1 MLITDGPTPFTAS
14 KKPGNAM
21 KTNSLRC
28 RLRLLSAQATGRRLF
43 FHKDIALMKFGV
55 TICVE
60 YGEQEGLE
68 VSCVLSFRRKLVAQE
83 DGEWS

>member
-14 KKPGNAM
+14 EKPENAM

-28 RLRLLSAQATGRRLF
+28 RLRLLSAQATGRGLF

-55 TICVE
+55 TIFVE

-68 VSCVLSFRRKLVAQE
+68 GQLCPLFQE
-83 DGEWS
+83 KVGGPGR

>member
-1 MLITDGPTPFTAS
+1 
-14 KKPGNAM
+14 
-21 KTNSLRC
+21 
-28 RLRLLSAQATGRRLF
+28 
-43 FHKDIALMKFGV
+43 MKFGV

>member
-14 KKPGNAM
+14 EKPENAM

-28 RLRLLSAQATGRRLF
+28 RLRLLSAQATGRGLF

-68 VSCVLSFRRKLVAQE
+68 GQLCPLFQE
-83 DGEWS
+83 KVGGPGR